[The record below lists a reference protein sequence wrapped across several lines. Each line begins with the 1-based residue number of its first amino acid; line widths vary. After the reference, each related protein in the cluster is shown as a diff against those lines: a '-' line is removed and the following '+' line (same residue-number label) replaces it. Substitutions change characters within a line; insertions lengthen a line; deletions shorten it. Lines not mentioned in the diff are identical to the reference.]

1 MLVTVAFWRKDDVGL
16 VRCPR
21 REIDGCAAVSFDR
34 WWCRVSGWRCVLAPL
49 SAPGAGSGGLELERV
64 DEDGAAGVDA
74 VCGGAAV
81 EAEAADE
88 LVGVAG

>member
-1 MLVTVAFWRKDDVGL
+1 M
-16 VRCPR
+16 
-21 REIDGCAAVSFDR
+21 
-34 WWCRVSGWRCVLAPL
+34 APL
-49 SAPGAGSGGLELERV
+49 SASGAGSGGLELERV